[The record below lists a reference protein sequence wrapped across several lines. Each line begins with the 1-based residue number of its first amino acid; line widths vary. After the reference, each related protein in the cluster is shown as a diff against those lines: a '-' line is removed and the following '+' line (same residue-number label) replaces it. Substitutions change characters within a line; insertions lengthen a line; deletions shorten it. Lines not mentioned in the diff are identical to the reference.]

1 MPLSTRLKLSVMM
14 FLQYF
19 VWGAW
24 YVAMGAYLNETLQF
38 NGQQVGLAY
47 GSTAL
52 AAMIS
57 PFFVGM
63 IADRF
68 FATERILAALHV
80 AGALLLFW
88 VARLDT
94 FGLFYPVLIAYTLC
108 YMPTLALTN
117 SLSFHQMS
125 DPGKQFPGVRV
136 LGTIGWIVAGYAI
149 DLFGFGR
156 SAGMFQ
162 TAAVASAA
170 LGLFS
175 LLLPHTPPARLGHAV
190 TARDVL
196 GLDALKLMKDRSF
209 TIFVLGSFLI
219 CIPLQ
224 FYYAFANA
232 FLSEIGVASP
242 TSKMA
247 FGQWSEIFFMLV
259 MPWFFVR
266 LGVKWM
272 LIVGMLAWSARYVLF
287 AYGDSGSMMWMLYA
301 GILLHGICY
310 DFFFVTGQ
318 IYTDKKAPVQIRA
331 AAQGFIAFVTLG
343 VGMFI
348 GSYLSGWVVDQ
359 FVVGT
364 THDWRSI
371 WLVPAACAAVVMVLF
386 AALFRYRESPVES
399 GARVP
404 GGISS

>member
-1 MPLSTRLKLSVMM
+1 MLPTTRLKLSTMM

-19 VWGAW
+19 VWGVW
-24 YVAMGAYLNETLQF
+24 YVPMGAYLNETLRF

-63 IADRF
+63 VADRF
-68 FATERILAALHV
+68 FSTERLLAVLHV
-80 AGALLLFW
+80 LGAALLFW
-88 VARLDT
+88 VATLDS
-94 FGLFYPVLIAYTLC
+94 FGLFYPVLIAYTLF

-117 SLSFHQMS
+117 SLSFHQMT
-125 DPGKQFPGVRV
+125 DPGKEFPSIRV
-136 LGTIGWIVAGYAI
+136 LGTIGWIVAGYVI
-149 DLFGFGR
+149 DLFGYGR
-156 SAGMFQ
+156 NAGMFQ
-162 TAAVASAA
+162 AAAVASVL
-170 LGLFS
+170 LGVFS
-175 LLLPHTPPARLGHAV
+175 LLLPHTPPAKLGHAITV
-190 TARDVL
+190 RDVL
-196 GLDALKLMKDRSF
+196 GLDALRLMKDRSF
-209 TIFVLGSFLI
+209 TIFVLGSFFI

-232 FLSEIGVASP
+232 FLSEIGVANP
-242 TSKMA
+242 TSKMTL
-247 FGQWSEIFFMLV
+247 GQWSEIFFMLV

-272 LIVGMLAWSARYVLF
+272 LIVGMLAWTTRYLFF
-287 AYGDSGSMMWMLYA
+287 AYGNSELMWMLYA

-318 IYTDKKAPVQIRA
+318 IYTDKRAPVQIRA

-348 GSYLSGWVVDQ
+348 GSYFSGWIVDR
-359 FVVGT
+359 FVVGAV
-364 THDWRSI
+364 HDWPSI
-371 WLVPAACAAVVMVLF
+371 WLVPAVCAAAVLVLF
-386 AALFRYRESPVES
+386 SAMFRYREEAAAP
-399 GARVP
+399 ARVA
-404 GGISS
+404 